1 MAGKLPRGRVWGEG
15 RSWLNW
21 LNRILAEGMPGIRH
35 HRGRVRTRS
44 LIRYWGVIRCGV
56 WGILAQLTWRD
67 PCQNQRRPR
76 WTQKSRSWD
85 PDEKELRRAWSEFS
99 QRETLCYYCKRD
111 RLGKRQ
117 FAHWPLHVQ
126 LCSTH
131 RYSGLSILLFCTGF
145 FPPSCTY
152 AFFPPLAYL
161 SEKGRREII

>member
-1 MAGKLPRGRVWGEG
+1 MAYSDYGAIAFKNGR
-15 RSWLNW
+15 
-21 LNRILAEGMPGIRH
+21 
-35 HRGRVRTRS
+35 
-44 LIRYWGVIRCGV
+44 LISTDTFTPMIDTVGWED
-56 WGILAQLTWRD
+56 T
-67 PCQNQRRPR
+67 
-76 WTQKSRSWD
+76 
-85 PDEKELRRAWSEFS
+85 E
-99 QRETLCYYCKRD
+99 ETLCYYCKRD

-161 SEKGRREII
+161 SEKGRREIIQ